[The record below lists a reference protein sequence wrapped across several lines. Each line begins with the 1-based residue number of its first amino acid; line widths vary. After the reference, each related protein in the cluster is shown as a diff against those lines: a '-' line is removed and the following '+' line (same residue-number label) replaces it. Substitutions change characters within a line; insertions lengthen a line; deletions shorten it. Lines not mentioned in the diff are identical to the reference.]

1 MKKILKIVLI
11 ILLVFLTL
19 FGLYRVYQKNYY
31 KGVYESLSN
40 VFLEMNYAETH
51 SGVLPGLADFSKA
64 VDGGESYRD
73 KDIIVGMSLESGLSE
88 SETILVYVGIEETF
102 LIEYRRSLPNGR
114 YLFIDYD
121 YRDKMLKQT
130 IEISESDQSLAYG
143 LIGYNIE
150 VKSGKES
157 DLELHLKSSYS
168 FSSTKGLPN
177 FQITNPNEVLEYLK
191 PYEIDEAWIKEK
203 SHFMLYDV
211 VLERW
216 FKNGSQRYSV
226 DNLGDVE
233 IVPLSF
239 SE

>member
-1 MKKILKIVLI
+1 MKKILKILVI
-11 ILLVFLTL
+11 TVLVFLTL

-31 KGVYESLSN
+31 KEVYESLSN

-51 SGVLPGLADFSKA
+51 SGILPSLADFSKA
-64 VDGGESYRD
+64 VDGGQSYRD
-73 KDIIVGMSLESGLSE
+73 KDITVGMSLESGLSE

-102 LIEYRRSLPNGR
+102 LIEYRRTLPDGR

-121 YRDKMLKQT
+121 YSDKILKQT
-130 IEISESDQSLAYG
+130 IEVSESDQSLAYG

-157 DLELHLKSSYS
+157 DLELHLKSSYI

-177 FQITNPNEVLEYLK
+177 FQLTDPNEVLEYLK
-191 PYEIDEAWIKEK
+191 PYGIDEAWIKEK

-211 VLERW
+211 VLECW

>member
-11 ILLVFLTL
+11 TVVGFLTL

-51 SGVLPGLADFSKA
+51 SGILPGLADFSKA
-64 VDGGESYRD
+64 VDGSQSFRD
-73 KDIIVGMSLESGLSE
+73 PDWIIPIGLDAGLSE
-88 SETILVYVGIEETF
+88 NESLKVIVGFEETF
-102 LIEYRRSLPNGR
+102 IIEYQQLLSDGR
-114 YLFIDYD
+114 YLYIKYE
-121 YRDKMLKQT
+121 YNDKKLSQSV
-130 IEISESDQSLAYG
+130 EISDSKWSVAYALAS
-143 LIGYNIE
+143 YNILH
-150 VKSGKES
+150 KDGGKL
-157 DLELHLKSSYS
+157 DLEAYKELSRQSKTGDSI
-168 FSSTKGLPN
+168 PN
-177 FQITNPNEVLEYLK
+177 FYLTSSNEVLEYLK
-191 PYEIDEAWIKEK
+191 PHGIDEAWIKEK

-233 IVPLSF
+233 IVPLNVSK
-239 SE
+239 

>member
-11 ILLVFLTL
+11 TVLVFLTL
-19 FGLYRVYQKNYY
+19 FGLYQKNYY

-51 SGVLPGLADFSKA
+51 SGILPGLADFSKA
-64 VDGGESYRD
+64 VDGGQSYRD
-73 KDIIVGMSLESGLSE
+73 KDITVGMSLESGLSE
-88 SETILVYVGIEETF
+88 REIILVYVGIEETF
-102 LIEYRRSLPNGR
+102 LIEYRRTLPDGR

-121 YRDKMLKQT
+121 YSDKILKQT
-130 IEISESDQSLAYG
+130 IEVSESDQSLAYG

-191 PYEIDEAWIKEK
+191 PYGIDEAWIKEK
-203 SHFMLYDV
+203 SLLMLYDV

-226 DNLGDVE
+226 DNLGDIE